1 MRRCAPRATMDAWV
15 IDGSTPHDG
24 CTHWHAQD
32 SISAPVST
40 TASATS
46 RSSGSRPSCS
56 PTVSRLLARGCSSSG
71 HARRDTSRPRSTCAA
86 QFRGGGAPGP
96 RALRR
101 SLDASR
107 RLGRRGRDALAGRD
121 ARDRAG
127 IGHPEPGDLARGAP
141 RPASARALAGLFHS
155 WKAFFLCEML
165 GGEPRGRDRWRS
177 SSTSIVFHRCR
188 SGAAPRAGR
197 PAAEHW
203 RKQPLPADFD

>member
-1 MRRCAPRATMDAWV
+1 MDAWV

-56 PTVSRLLARGCSSSG
+56 PTVSRLCARVLELWSREEGYVTPKIDVRG
-71 HARRDTSRPRSTCAA
+71 AVPRRR
-86 QFRGGGAPGP
+86 GAPGP

-141 RPASARALAGLFHS
+141 RPASARALVGPLSQLEGVLSLRDAGRRAARQL
-155 WKAFFLCEML
+155 
-165 GGEPRGRDRWRS
+165 RDRCGGVLRRRS
-177 SSTSIVFHRCR
+177 SSTDV
-188 SGAAPRAGR
+188 ARAQH
-197 PAAEHW
+197 PAQVARLHEHW